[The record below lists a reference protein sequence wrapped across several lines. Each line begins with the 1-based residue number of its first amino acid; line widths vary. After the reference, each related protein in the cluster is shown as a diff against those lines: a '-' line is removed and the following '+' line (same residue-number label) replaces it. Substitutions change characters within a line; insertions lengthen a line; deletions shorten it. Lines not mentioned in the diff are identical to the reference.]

1 MTKPLGKIG
10 TIGHIDHGK
19 TTLSAAISTVI
30 DKSMHDVVVIGAQD
44 EPEEKSITN
53 VFGPQPIIIK
63 NYSATYLVENK
74 IQPTGKQLRNQ
85 RRKKTKKNGRN
96 RK

>member
-1 MTKPLGKIG
+1 MPERREILIIG
-10 TIGHIDHGK
+10 ASAPIFAQTTVPEK
-19 TTLSAAISTVI
+19 TTTVI
-30 DKSMHDVVVIGAQD
+30 IKNEH

-53 VFGPQPIIIK
+53 VFGPPPIIIH

-74 IQPTGKQLRNQ
+74 IQPTGRQLRNQ
-85 RRKKTKKNGRN
+85 RRKKPKKNGRN

>member
-19 TTLSAAISTVI
+19 TTIATPIALQIAKA
-30 DKSMHDVVVIGAQD
+30 KHDVVVIAAEN
-44 EPEEKSITN
+44 EPEEGRSISSFAPKPF
-53 VFGPQPIIIK
+53 VIK
-63 NYSATYLVENK
+63 NYNVPMPK
-74 IQPTGKQLRNQ
+74 IQITGRQKRNQ